1 MTISVNIYIK
11 GNSLMQKQRLS
22 LSTMKNMQ
30 FGIVIVINGGGEMR
44 KRLEALGIRVG
55 SKIIKKSALIG
66 FGPVIVSVG
75 NTEIAIGHGMA
86 SRIFVE
92 VDEW

>member
-1 MTISVNIYIK
+1 MTISANTYVK
-11 GNSLMQKQRLS
+11 GNDLMQKQRVS
-22 LSTMKNMQ
+22 LSMMKNSQ
-30 FGIVIVINGGGEMR
+30 SGIVTTINGGVEMR
-44 KRLEALGIRVG
+44 KRLEVLGIRIG
-55 SKIIKKSALIG
+55 SIIKKKSVLIG

-92 VDEW
+92 VKE